1 MSYKDLLVG
10 LDSDASAHERIEI
23 AAALAE
29 RFAAHLVGLYP
40 LPMPEAPRHFGY
52 YDPALLNPFFEELR
66 ARARDAADKT
76 REVFEHIA
84 SLHGVSAEWREI
96 PEGADADPAVH
107 ARYADLAIL
116 GQLDPDS
123 GEPDM
128 IRPRPEQVALA
139 SGRPILVVP
148 YAGNFPNLGRRVVI
162 GWNASREAAR
172 AVNDAMR
179 LLTAAEIVSILTID
193 PREGPR
199 AHGELSGGGHLAAF
213 GAPRRQGRNR
223 AHGLSRSARRRG
235 AAVAR
240 RRSRRRPIGNGCLRS
255 FPRTRAIAQRRDALA
270 VAQHDAD
277 SANVALSRRLVPQN
291 APWRRTSI
299 SLVGRAEGSPS
310 GGK

>member
-10 LDSDASAHERIEI
+10 LDSDASARERIEI

-128 IRPRPEQVALA
+128 IRPRPEQVTLA

-172 AVNDAMR
+172 AVNDAMP

-199 AHGELSGGGHLAAF
+199 AHGELPGADISLHLA
-213 GAPRRQGRNR
+213 R
-223 AHGLSRSARRRG
+223 HGVKAEIERTVSADLPVGEALLSRAADLCADLLVMGAYGHSRARELLLGG
-235 AAVAR
+235 AT
-240 RRSRRRPIGNGCLRS
+240 RSLLRS
-255 FPRTRAIAQRRDALA
+255 MTLPVLMS
-270 VAQHDAD
+270 H
-277 SANVALSRRLVPQN
+277 
-291 APWRRTSI
+291 
-299 SLVGRAEGSPS
+299 
-310 GGK
+310 

>member
-10 LDSDASAHERIEI
+10 LDSGASARERIEI

-128 IRPRPEQVALA
+128 IRPRPEQVTLA

-172 AVNDAMR
+172 AVNDAMP
-179 LLTAAEIVSILTID
+179 LLTAAEIVTILTID

-199 AHGELSGGGHLAAF
+199 AHGELPGADISLHLARHGVKAEIE
-213 GAPRRQGRNR
+213 R
-223 AHGLSRSARRRG
+223 AVSPDLPVGEALLSRAADLGADLLVMGAYGHSRARELLLGG
-235 AAVAR
+235 AT
-240 RRSRRRPIGNGCLRS
+240 RSLLRS
-255 FPRTRAIAQRRDALA
+255 MTLPVLMS
-270 VAQHDAD
+270 H
-277 SANVALSRRLVPQN
+277 
-291 APWRRTSI
+291 
-299 SLVGRAEGSPS
+299 
-310 GGK
+310 